1 MEKYIIYLKVNK
13 HKIDLHEKFYRQFQK
28 ISDYLIKRKNLDI
41 ENYSLL
47 LGMVNDDFIK
57 NKITLKI
64 TYNLKK

>member
-1 MEKYIIYLKVNK
+1 MEKYIICLKVNK
-13 HKIDLHEKFYRQFQK
+13 HKIDLHEKFSNQFQK

-47 LGMVNDDFIK
+47 LGMVDNDFIK

-64 TYNLKK
+64 TYNLK

>member
-1 MEKYIIYLKVNK
+1 MEKYIICLKVNK
-13 HKIDLHEKFYRQFQK
+13 HKIDFHEKFYRQFQK

-41 ENYSLL
+41 ENYSLSI
-47 LGMVNDDFIK
+47 GMAGNDFIK

>member
-13 HKIDLHEKFYRQFQK
+13 HKIDFHEKFSNQFQK
-28 ISDYLIKRKNLDI
+28 ISDYLIKRKNLDV

-47 LGMVNDDFIK
+47 LGMIDNDFIK

-64 TYNLKK
+64 TYNLK